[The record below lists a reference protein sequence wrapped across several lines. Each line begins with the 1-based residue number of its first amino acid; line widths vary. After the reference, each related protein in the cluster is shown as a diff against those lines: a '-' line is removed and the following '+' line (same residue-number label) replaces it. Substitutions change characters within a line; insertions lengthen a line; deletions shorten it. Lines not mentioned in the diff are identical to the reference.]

1 MRIFIVLFFL
11 LSLNTYGQE
20 DSIWSLE
27 KCIDYA
33 VQNSL
38 TVKQANLSVIQ
49 ATLSKKQAIW
59 AQAPNLNS
67 SYSYGF
73 NFGRSVDPTSYSFIN
88 QITNSSSISLNMNQ
102 PVFQGLRIRNSIKQ
116 SKVDLEASNKDV
128 EQAKNDVALS
138 IAQAYLS
145 ILLAQESR
153 SVLVEQAKITKI
165 QYDQTQK
172 LISAGVL
179 ADNSRYD
186 LEAQMAR
193 DEENIVTAQNS
204 VDLAY
209 VNLKVLMNID
219 LAKVIQIIPITELI
233 VPEVLELLTLD
244 EIYEEALN
252 NQPNVAASYLRERSA
267 ELAVKI
273 AKGALWPSISIY
285 GSVNSNFSSA
295 ARLFNVVSTPDTLSG
310 FQTGTTTPVEVYENK
325 FSTVQGDVIPYFTQ
339 LGGNIYANV
348 GINLSIPIFNGFRNR
363 IAIQQADLAIKSA
376 KLATVQIE
384 TTLKSNIKRSLTD
397 VKAAEKRL
405 AAASKTVVSTRL
417 SVQNTRKRY
426 DLGVV
431 NSFELTSVQ
440 NTLVAVESNL
450 LQAKYDY
457 LFKLK
462 ILDYYRGNV
471 IQIK

>member
-1 MRIFIVLFFL
+1 MRILIFLICL
-11 LSLNTYGQE
+11 LSLNTYAQE

-33 VQNSL
+33 VLNNLS
-38 TVKQANLSVIQ
+38 VEQANLGVIQ
-49 ATLSKKQAIW
+49 ATLAKKQAIW
-59 AQAPNLNS
+59 AQAPSLNS
-67 SYSYGF
+67 NFNYGF

-88 QITNSSSISLNMNQ
+88 QITNSSSISLNLNQ
-102 PVFQGLRIRNSIKQ
+102 PIFQGLSIRNTIKR
-116 SKVDLEASNKDV
+116 SKVDLEASKKDV

-138 IAQAYLS
+138 VAQTYLS
-145 ILLAQESR
+145 ILLAQESKG
-153 SVLVEQAKITKI
+153 VLVEQAKVTKI

-172 LISAGVL
+172 LITAGVL

-209 VNLKVLMNID
+209 VNLKVLMNFD
-219 LAKVIQIIPITELI
+219 LAKEMEIIPIADLI
-233 VPEVLELLTLD
+233 VPKVLDLASLD

-267 ELAVKI
+267 ELSVKI
-273 AKGALWPSISIY
+273 AKGALWPSVSVF
-285 GSVNSNFSSA
+285 GSVNTNFSSA
-295 ARLFNVVSTPDTLSG
+295 ARLFDVIPIQDTLSG
-310 FQTGTTTPVEVYENK
+310 FQTGTTTPVEVYDNNY
-325 FSTVQGDVIPYFTQ
+325 STVQGDVIPYFTQ
-339 LGGNIYANV
+339 LGGNIYANI
-348 GINLSIPIFNGFRNR
+348 GLSLSIPIFNGFRTR
-363 IAIQQADLAIKSA
+363 IAIQQAELGIKSA

-384 TTLKSNIKRSLTD
+384 TTLKSNIELSLTD

-405 AAASKTVVSTRL
+405 EAASKTVTSTRL

-440 NTLVAVESNL
+440 NTLIAVESNL